1 MILVL
6 SDDKKSVSF
15 ETDHFSLYAIAQMKQ
30 KTMPNVMCGDVNDDK
45 AVDATDALWVLQHSV
60 ELRMLTETEQK
71 AADVTDIGK
80 VDTKDVSPTSW
91 KTVELIDRFDVEKE

>member
-80 VDTKDVSPTSW
+80 VDTKDALQILQ